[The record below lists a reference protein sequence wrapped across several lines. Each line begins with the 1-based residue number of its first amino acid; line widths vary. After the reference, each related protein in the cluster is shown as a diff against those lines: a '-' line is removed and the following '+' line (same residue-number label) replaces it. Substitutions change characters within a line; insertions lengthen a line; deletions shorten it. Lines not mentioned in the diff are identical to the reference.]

1 MWDVIVTVTLMG
13 FGTFMVVAVGV
24 IFIAAIYFFQ
34 NGDKDD

>member
-13 FGTFMVVAVGV
+13 FGAFMVMAVGV

-34 NGDKDD
+34 NGGVDD